1 MIISRMDFIFL
12 RVKNTPRRCHGKV
25 PLPCQRHSPESKV
38 TKSDKS
44 CTNLVQTLKT
54 LSNMPKKAEKTCQ
67 FKVKKQK
74 ETELN
79 KKKETELEELK
90 SN

>member
-1 MIISRMDFIFL
+1 M
-12 RVKNTPRRCHGKV
+12 

-54 LSNMPKKAEKTCQ
+54 LSNMPKKSG
-67 FKVKKQK
+67 KKMSIQSE
-74 ETELN
+74 ETERN
-79 KKKETELEELK
+79 GTKQKKETELEELK